1 MKVGILTGGGDCPG
15 LNGIIKGVV
24 VAGLKKGWQIV
35 GIRDGWKGLLEKL
48 ELPLTLDMVE
58 DIHRQGGT
66 ILGTSRTNLFKNPE
80 LAQQAKKSFKEM
92 GLDALI
98 ATGGED
104 TLGVAK
110 KFTDEG
116 YPMVGCPKTIDND
129 VNATDFTFGYN
140 SSIQLVAEYFDK
152 LHTTAKSHHRIMV
165 VEVMGR
171 HAGWMTL
178 EGGMAGGAHVILLP
192 EKTFSLKE
200 VGNIIKEREKKG
212 KRYHMIAVSE
222 GASIDAKEAEGL
234 VLQDKEIDD
243 FGHVKLGGIGKQLA
257 KILEKDTGVESRHV
271 VLGHLQR
278 GGAPCAFD
286 RVMTLRMGAKAVEL
300 IEKKMFGYMT
310 ALKGTKIEAVP
321 LSDALGSLKVVPDD
335 RISEMKI
342 FEGI

>member
-1 MKVGILTGGGDCPG
+1 
-15 LNGIIKGVV
+15 
-24 VAGLKKGWQIV
+24 
-35 GIRDGWKGLLEKL
+35 
-48 ELPLTLDMVE
+48 
-58 DIHRQGGT
+58 
-66 ILGTSRTNLFKNPE
+66 
-80 LAQQAKKSFKEM
+80 M

-110 KFTDEG
+110 KFTDDG
-116 YPMVGCPKTIDND
+116 FPMVGCPKTIDND

-140 SSIQLVAEYFDK
+140 SSIELVAQYFDK

-192 EKTFSLKE
+192 EKTFSIKKVAE
-200 VGNIIKEREKKG
+200 IIKEREKKG

-222 GASIDAKEAEGL
+222 GASIEAKEADGL
-234 VLQDKEIDD
+234 VLQDKKVDD
-243 FGHVKLGGIGKQLA
+243 FGHVMLGGISKQLA
-257 KILEKDTGVESRHV
+257 KILEKETGVEARHV

-286 RVMTLRMGAKAVEL
+286 RVMTLRMGAKAIEL
-300 IEKKMFGYMT
+300 IEQKKFGYMT
-310 ALKGTKIEAVP
+310 ALRGTKIEAVK
-321 LSDALGSLKVVPDD
+321 LADAVGTLKIVPDD
-335 RISEMKI
+335 RIEEMRL
-342 FEGI
+342 FEGL